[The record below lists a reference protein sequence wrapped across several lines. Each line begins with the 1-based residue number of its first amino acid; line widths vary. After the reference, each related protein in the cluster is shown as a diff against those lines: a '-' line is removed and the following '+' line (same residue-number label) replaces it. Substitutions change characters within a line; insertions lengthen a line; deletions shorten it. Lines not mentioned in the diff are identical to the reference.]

1 MRSCVSGWHVRA
13 VFPQRVSPFSAYQG
27 QVDDL
32 FSNRVVPARVVV
44 RRVLLARDQLLRVE
58 QLPVRARPHLVD
70 HRGLEVEHHRPRHVL
85 PGTRLREE
93 RVERVVLHPA
103 RLVRRHGAVGLDPVL
118 EAVQLPARVADL
130 ATGLPDVDGDHL
142 SHCSACCCLWGLL
155 VWGEGWGGR
164 LGCACPAQEPT
175 RTVGRGRHTGDA
187 PTRGLLA
194 ATAGARLA
202 GLPSGQKSR
211 EDLLRRNSQSGLRAR
226 GAQRGRHGSTRQRQ
240 EYQLCRGF
248 TWPERLRKIRVRF
261 ACHHACASAAAPPSR
276 QRLGTPRL
284 SPGMQGMR
292 LRSRGC
298 AVGDSSLCALVNI
311 TASAVLSS
319 PLPPPSCAFSCVDQP
334 ALPKNTCVSL
344 SVVRSWIVRMCD
356 HHLDNPSAAR
366 ISHHFTTRRPT
377 CTAEGCYKRAAQPA
391 PAERTH
397 THTKTQ
403 LRVRASFV
411 RRRHSCIAH
420 RLTPTKIG
428 GDRMLLC

>member
-1 MRSCVSGWHVRA
+1 MTQETHCFTHRKQTPTGEVTSTNGSVMGTLASSDEATLHTNA
-13 VFPQRVSPFSAYQG
+13 V
-27 QVDDL
+27 
-32 FSNRVVPARVVV
+32 
-44 RRVLLARDQLLRVE
+44 LARLMALSV
-58 QLPVRARPHLVD
+58 
-70 HRGLEVEHHRPRHVL
+70 
-85 PGTRLREE
+85 
-93 RVERVVLHPA
+93 A
-103 RLVRRHGAVGLDPVL
+103 RLHLLLTVTRAHRQAGCTLRRGD
-118 EAVQLPARVADL
+118 LPSPWRPKRQSVYL
-130 ATGLPDVDGDHL
+130 M
-142 SHCSACCCLWGLL
+142 
-155 VWGEGWGGR
+155 E
-164 LGCACPAQEPT
+164 QERT
-175 RTVGRGRHTGDA
+175 RTIGRGRHTGDA

-344 SVVRSWIVRMCD
+344 NVVRSWIVRMCD

-397 THTKTQ
+397 THTQ
-403 LRVRASFV
+403 
-411 RRRHSCIAH
+411 RHSSESGL
-420 RLTPTKIG
+420 RLFEDDTVVSHTG
-428 GDRMLLC
+428 